1 MANMKFIHP
10 EQFISD
16 YSKSRYKGFETNDCV
31 VKAVSILFGIPYD
44 EAHGFSRGF
53 FNRTEKDGVSN
64 FTTSMRRLM
73 KNPNFS
79 FNGSV
84 NEIDI
89 DERSSI
95 LDVYSE
101 YNDGAYLVLTVDHVS
116 VLFEGY
122 WLDYKGIIK
131 QKENV
136 YAIYEFSDFGHFDSI
151 KKKIADNNN
160 SRFDFWLITI
170 VLIAAFLFFNEREVK
185 QELRKFKNWA
195 KREIRIDF

>member
-1 MANMKFIHP
+1 MKFIHP

-16 YSKSRYKGFETNDCV
+16 YAKSRYKGFETNDCV

-53 FNRTEKDGVSN
+53 FNRTEKDGVYN
-64 FTTSMRRLM
+64 FTSSMRRLM
-73 KNPNFS
+73 KNQNFT

-89 DERSSI
+89 DEHSTI

-101 YNDGAYLVLTVDHVS
+101 YNEGAYLVVTVNHVAI
-116 VLFEGY
+116 LFDGH

-131 QKENV
+131 QNEDV
-136 YAIYEFSDFGHFDSI
+136 YAVYEFLDFEHFDSI
-151 KKKIADNNN
+151 RKKIAANNN
-160 SRFDFWLITI
+160 SSFDVWLIII
-170 VLIAAFLFFNEREVK
+170 VLIAAFLYFNEKEIK
-185 QELRKFKNWA
+185 HGLRNFKTWA
-195 KREIRIDF
+195 KREIHIHF

>member
-1 MANMKFIHP
+1 MKFIHP

-16 YSKSRYKGFETNDCV
+16 YSQSRYKGFETNDCV

-64 FTTSMRRLM
+64 FTSSMRRLM
-73 KNPNFS
+73 KDQNFS

-89 DERSSI
+89 NEHSSI

-101 YNDGAYLVLTVDHVS
+101 YNEGAYLVVTRDHVS
-116 VLFEGY
+116 VLCDGT

-131 QKENV
+131 QKEEVFAV
-136 YAIYEFSDFGHFDSI
+136 YELSEFDHFNSI
-151 KKKIADNNN
+151 RKKISEKNNP
-160 SRFDFWLITI
+160 SFDYWLIAI
-170 VLIAAFLFFNEREVK
+170 VLVAALLYFNEREVK
-185 QELRKFKNWA
+185 NELRKFKKWA
-195 KREIRIDF
+195 KREIHFDF

>member
-1 MANMKFIHP
+1 MSKMKFIHP

-53 FNRTEKDGVSN
+53 FNRTEKDGVYN
-64 FTTSMRRLM
+64 FTSSMRRLM
-73 KNPNFS
+73 KNQNFS

-84 NEIDI
+84 NEINI
-89 DERSSI
+89 DEHSSI

-101 YNDGAYLVLTVDHVS
+101 YNEGAYLVLTIDHVS
-116 VLFEGY
+116 VLFDGQ

-131 QKENV
+131 QNEDV
-136 YAIYEFSDFGHFDSI
+136 YAVYEFLDFDHFDSI
-151 KKKIADNNN
+151 RKRIADNNN
-160 SRFDFWLITI
+160 SSFDFWLIAI

>member
-1 MANMKFIHP
+1 MKFIHP

-64 FTTSMRRLM
+64 FTSSMRRLM
-73 KNPNFS
+73 KDQNFS

-89 DERSSI
+89 NEHSSI

-101 YNDGAYLVLTVDHVS
+101 YNEGAYLVVTRDHVS
-116 VLFEGY
+116 VLCDGT

-131 QKENV
+131 QKEEV
-136 YAIYEFSDFGHFDSI
+136 YAVYEFSEFDHFDSI
-151 KKKIADNNN
+151 RKKIADNNN
-160 SRFDFWLITI
+160 SSFDFWLIAI
-170 VLIAAFLFFNEREVK
+170 VLFAVFLFFNEKEVK
-185 QELRKFKNWA
+185 HELRNFKKWV
-195 KREIRIDF
+195 KREIHFDF